1 MLDLIAA
8 SRALGLAP
16 TTSATFSPFLKSRK
30 VGMARMPS
38 SCATSG
44 TSSTSSLKKRALGYV
59 PDILRAG
66 ALERCLASCVCVRP
80 IWDLLDDLGRNDL
93 AGTAPGGEAVEDH
106 QAGLVAESLVEGRLA
121 GTLLADARH
130 FCTETMTSPA
140 RVKRR
145 NGAIVGHLRLEV
157 VDTGV
162 RHSGCV
168 GEELLC
174 EKWSV

>member
-1 MLDLIAA
+1 VRDLN
-8 SRALGLAP
+8 
-16 TTSATFSPFLKSRK
+16 
-30 VGMARMPS
+30 
-38 SCATSG
+38 
-44 TSSTSSLKKRALGYV
+44 
-59 PDILRAG
+59 
-66 ALERCLASCVCVRP
+66 
-80 IWDLLDDLGRNDL
+80 LLDNLGRNDL
-93 AGTAPGGEAVEDH
+93 ARTAPSSEAVKDH

-121 GTLLADARH
+121 VTLLADARH

-140 RVKRR
+140 QVRQR